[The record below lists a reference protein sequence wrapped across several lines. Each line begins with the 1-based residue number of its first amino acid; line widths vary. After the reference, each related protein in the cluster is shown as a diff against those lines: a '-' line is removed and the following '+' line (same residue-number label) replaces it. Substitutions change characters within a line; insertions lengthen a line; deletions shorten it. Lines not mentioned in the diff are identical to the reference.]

1 MKRDRPI
8 PTRDSLPAGWTV
20 ERWDRTKAALRDVIW
35 ARAVIDDPIGYEE
48 LSKELKLS
56 GVIVGHRSSP
66 MTGLLNE
73 LAADVHEDAKCWV
86 TTFVVWA
93 GTKRS
98 SDGLFRLVPKV
109 EWEHLG
115 PTAFCR
121 QQRQLAHI
129 WITKHPET

>member
-1 MKRDRPI
+1 MSDL
-8 PTRDSLPAGWTV
+8 TNL
-20 ERWDRTKAALRDVIW
+20 VIW
-35 ARAVIDDPIGYEE
+35 GTSCPKFI
-48 LSKELKLS
+48 
-56 GVIVGHRSSP
+56 
-66 MTGLLNE
+66 E